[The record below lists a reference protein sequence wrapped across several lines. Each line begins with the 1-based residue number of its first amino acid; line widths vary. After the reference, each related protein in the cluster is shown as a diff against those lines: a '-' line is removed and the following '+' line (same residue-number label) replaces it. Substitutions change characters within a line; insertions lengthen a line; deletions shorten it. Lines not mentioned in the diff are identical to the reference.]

1 MMKTLYAVIAI
12 LLLSSVQIVTP
23 VFAADLNGL
32 WTKTTSSDPNNI
44 AIFYHEKNVVKAMG
58 YGEIGGEKAVWYTEG
73 EIKGNTLR
81 CNYRYSEDA
90 IPAGWE
96 REGVMELTLS
106 GDGKEMTGTARSR
119 SGGWSGAIGFMKAR
133 LFPQVEK
140 WAKSNPT
147 QNLSPFSGGR
157 SSPAPTSFD
166 RQGQLEILVLPKQV
180 K

>member
-1 MMKTLYAVIAI
+1 MKTFSVVLAI
-12 LLLSSVQIVTP
+12 LVLSGVQDVTP
-23 VFAADLNGL
+23 IFAADLNGL

-58 YGEIGGEKAVWYTEG
+58 YSEIAGEKAVWYTEG
-73 EIKGNTLR
+73 EIEGNTLR
-81 CNYRYSEDA
+81 CNYRYTEDA
-90 IPAGWE
+90 IPLGWE

-106 GDGKEMTGTARSR
+106 PSGKEMTGTARSN
-119 SGGWSGAIGFMKAR
+119 SGGWFGVIGFARAR

-140 WAKSNPT
+140 WAKSNST

-166 RQGQLEILVLPKQV
+166 R
-180 K
+180 